1 MIVELYAKS
10 DVGRVRRG
18 NEDNFLVLDLSTAA
32 NMDRRRWRNPAPEN
46 LTRFDLGD
54 KGLVLVVSDGMG
66 GALAGDVAS
75 RMAVDSV
82 REMLDGRTEDGL
94 RSESRPRRV
103 SEERHSLR
111 QPRHSSEEPGRLA
124 LRGHGRDVYWRRVR
138 GDSLDLVQVGDS
150 RGYVIRKD
158 QIRLATKD
166 QSLVQQLVDVGQI
179 SESEAETH
187 MFRNVILQALG
198 AQSEVTPVTG
208 KIRLRQDDLVLLC
221 SDGLSGKLRAE
232 DIQRIV
238 LDSNGDLAKACD
250 ALIEEANNRG
260 GEDNI
265 TVVLARFLVT
275 ISKHPPAIE
284 ITIELPPLEEDK
296 TLDDTYE
303 ADTEPQN
310 RARRQH
316 EWSHSYPALSLF
328 VVSPFVQAPVGF
340 ATDPLHIDRRAFNT
354 LNTNSFACF
363 EWRFARRRIS
373 GPRRSKHFHR
383 AFLQRS
389 LTRRNHRPNLS
400 RQRIHTPA

>member
-18 NEDNFLVLDLSTAA
+18 NEDNFLVLDLSTEQTWTGADGA
-32 NMDRRRWRNPAPEN
+32 PAPAN

-82 REMLDGRTEDGL
+82 RQMLIGEGEASCDPDQDLVECLKSATHYANTAIHL
-94 RSESRPRRV
+94 RSQEDSRCA
-103 SEERHSLR
+103 
-111 QPRHSSEEPGRLA
+111 GMGA
-124 LRGHGRDVYWRRVR
+124 TFTGAAIK

-150 RGYVIRKD
+150 RGYVVRKD
-158 QIRLATKD
+158 HIRLATKD

-179 SESEAETH
+179 SESEGETH

-198 AQSEVTPVTG
+198 AQSEVQPVTG
-208 KIRLRQDDLVLLC
+208 RIRLRQDDLVLLC

-232 DIQRIV
+232 DIQQIV
-238 LDSNGDLAKACD
+238 INSKGDLARACD
-250 ALIEEANNRG
+250 KLIEEANNRG

-265 TVVLARFLVT
+265 TVVIARFHGDDLEE
-275 ISKHPPAIE
+275 PATDR

-303 ADTEPQN
+303 ADTEPQ
-310 RARRQH
+310 
-316 EWSHSYPALSLF
+316 
-328 VVSPFVQAPVGF
+328 
-340 ATDPLHIDRRAFNT
+340 
-354 LNTNSFACF
+354 
-363 EWRFARRRIS
+363 
-373 GPRRSKHFHR
+373 
-383 AFLQRS
+383 
-389 LTRRNHRPNLS
+389 
-400 RQRIHTPA
+400 